1 MKSTIISEL
10 QDMTYLD
17 WVKIRNSSGTA
28 GSFLKSYNEINGRKI
43 YYKLSNYDSYYGIT
57 GWECINELIVDRF
70 LSVLGI
76 EHLSYTLIHAKIN
89 IYGKDYITWLS
100 ASEDF
105 KQPGESKIALDVY
118 YQLERRKE
126 ESPLEFCIRMGLENI
141 LSKEHRDKIW
151 EMLQK
156 RWEYYEDFCNQ
167 R

>member
-1 MKSTIISEL
+1 M
-10 QDMTYLD
+10 
-17 WVKIRNSSGTA
+17 
-28 GSFLKSYNEINGRKI
+28 
-43 YYKLSNYDSYYGIT
+43 SNYDSYY
-57 GWECINELIVDRF
+57 ELIVDRF